1 MSNKTIP
8 LGAVRVALTGA
19 LIKRQATEVHARTVA
34 MTSYTPLARCC
45 GSRRLYVDAKTV
57 HFGVMESGE
66 LSSLIKRVQR
76 EQGMAEVRKTWG
88 QSVRALLAE
97 VGTGVMR

>member
-1 MSNKTIP
+1 MSTMTIP

-19 LIKRQATEVHARTVA
+19 LIKIRATEVHARTVA
-34 MTSYTPLARCC
+34 MTSYNPLARCC
-45 GSRRLYVDAKTV
+45 GSRRLHVDAKTV

-66 LSSLIKRVQR
+66 LPRLVKRVHL
-76 EQGMAEVRKTWG
+76 EQGAAEVRKVWG
-88 QSVRALLAE
+88 QGVKALLAD